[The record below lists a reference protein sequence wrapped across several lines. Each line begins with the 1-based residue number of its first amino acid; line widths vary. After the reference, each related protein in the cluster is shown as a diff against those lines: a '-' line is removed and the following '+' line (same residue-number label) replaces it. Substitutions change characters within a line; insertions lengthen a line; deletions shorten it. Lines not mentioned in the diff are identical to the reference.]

1 MGPKMLQF
9 FQEYF
14 GIDYPLPKQDMIA
27 LPSFHG
33 AMENWGLITYGYR
46 HILPNSLVCLS
57 LITDITNREQQLLY
71 DPDMS
76 SDSHREIIA
85 QVIAHE
91 QAHQWFGN
99 LVTMQWWND
108 LWLNGKIVKRLILS
122 FTVIIQEIKKKMK
135 NFTKSVKE
143 PVSLLGLQCRISLL
157 FVINKV
163 D

>member
-1 MGPKMLQF
+1 MLQF

-46 HILPNSLVCLS
+46 YILPNSLVCLC
-57 LITDITNREQQLLY
+57 LITAITNREQQLLY

-108 LWLNGKIVKRLILS
+108 LWLNGKIVTFNLYNLETIQLTKKLKRRQISQNQL
-122 FTVIIQEIKKKMK
+122 
-135 NFTKSVKE
+135 KE
-143 PVSLLGLQCRISLL
+143 PVSLLGLQCRVSLL